1 MTQFTTIDIA
11 IVIAYMIML
20 VGVGIWTAK
29 RTKTTEDFMVAGRN
43 IGIWRFTAAMAACVL
58 GGALTRNHTGIQLR
72 RRRHLAWRSCGI
84 QHFSAE
90 PLLKNEAL
98 KHENLKRL

>member
-43 IGIWRFTAAMAACVL
+43 IGIWRFTAAWLPA
-58 GGALTRNHTGIQLR
+58 
-72 RRRHLAWRSCGI
+72 
-84 QHFSAE
+84 FSEE
-90 PLLKNEAL
+90 P
-98 KHENLKRL
+98 

>member
-11 IVIAYMIML
+11 ILIGYMIML

-43 IGIWRFTAAMAACVL
+43 IGI
-58 GGALTRNHTGIQLR
+58 
-72 RRRHLAWRSCGI
+72 
-84 QHFSAE
+84 
-90 PLLKNEAL
+90 
-98 KHENLKRL
+98 